1 MSNSISESTFGE
13 RLYEAMDQ
21 AGLNN
26 TQLASEVGVSDKT
39 VGRYLNRD
47 NPPSLDK
54 KKTEKTIE
62 RIAEML
68 DVRFDWLL
76 RGKKPIRSEVGN
88 ESVHS
93 RQRPEI
99 PESLHGVPEVEVS
112 VGSDEKPHLDQVG
125 DGFFA
130 SADYLQRLYGVRPE
144 RLCVMRVTGD
154 SMENTLEPGQQIV
167 LARWNGE
174 DLRDGT
180 IYCLYGPGGFMLRR
194 LRFSQRKGKD
204 MIEIS
209 SENDST
215 EDWWSGIEEFKK
227 KYVLLARGLEVWQK
241 L

>member
-1 MSNSISESTFGE
+1 
-13 RLYEAMDQ
+13 
-21 AGLNN
+21 
-26 TQLASEVGVSDKT
+26 
-39 VGRYLNRD
+39 
-47 NPPSLDK
+47 
-54 KKTEKTIE
+54 
-62 RIAEML
+62 
-68 DVRFDWLL
+68 
-76 RGKKPIRSEVGN
+76 
-88 ESVHS
+88 
-93 RQRPEI
+93 
-99 PESLHGVPEVEVS
+99 
-112 VGSDEKPHLDQVG
+112 
-125 DGFFA
+125 
-130 SADYLQRLYGVRPE
+130 
-144 RLCVMRVTGD
+144 
-154 SMENTLEPGQQIV
+154 MENTLEPGQQIV